1 MWLRPAAVAASDA
14 ERRPPGLFLGSQRQA
29 DYKRL
34 RLAGKM
40 PMEQCFGEISLVWAA
55 DLDHLLQLFV
65 IMLILWPL
73 KGVCTH

>member
-34 RLAGKM
+34 RLARKNAYGAVFWRNKLSVG
-40 PMEQCFGEISLVWAA
+40 C
-55 DLDHLLQLFV
+55 
-65 IMLILWPL
+65 
-73 KGVCTH
+73 